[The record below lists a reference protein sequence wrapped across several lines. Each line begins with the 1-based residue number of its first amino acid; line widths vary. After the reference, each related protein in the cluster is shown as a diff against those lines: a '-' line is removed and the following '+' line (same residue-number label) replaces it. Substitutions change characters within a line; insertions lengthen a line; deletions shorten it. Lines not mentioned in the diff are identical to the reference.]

1 MVGWGAGTFA
11 VWHIRFWR
19 AGATETD
26 GWSARRGTETAP
38 GLAGQAATGWDAR
51 ARQVRKGIAP
61 PVLPFA
67 CPARERFP
75 ARRSGPAE
83 ESMIVFRCCG
93 RSNKASVKVYALHA
107 VSAAAPAPRRA
118 RVGVGGGSSSPPDG
132 VRLNEIVGGGISGV
146 LYKWVNYGR
155 GWRPRWF
162 ALSDGVLSYYKIHGP
177 DRIDLSRDTDRGAK
191 VIGEDSLR
199 RLARPSATPAPSSSS
214 SAAPH
219 SNGHHHHHH
228 TPRKPLGEIHLK
240 VSTVRESR
248 SDDRRFSVFSGTKR
262 LHLRAET
269 REDRAAWLE
278 ALRATK
284 EMFPRM
290 STSEMV
296 GPGDTA
302 AAAAVSTERLKKR
315 LQQEGVSDAAIADSE
330 RIVREEFE
338 ALHKQLV
345 LLKQKQALL
354 LDTLRH
360 LETEKVDLENTLVDE
375 SQRQSKEYGSASR
388 PRNEKLSE
396 GSGSESDDYNEPQD
410 PAEEETDD
418 EENIYF
424 DTTDFL
430 SSSSFKS
437 SGSDFQRSEAGS
449 DDEDDYPMDG
459 IDPSMKSVGINY
471 PYVRRRKKL
480 PDPVEKEKGVS
491 LWSMIKD
498 NIGKDLTKV
507 CLPVYFNEPLS
518 SLQKCF
524 EDLEYSYL
532 IDRAY
537 EWGKRGDSLM
547 RILSVAAF
555 AVSGYASTDGRSCKP
570 FNPLLGETYE
580 ADYPDKGLRFFSEKV
595 SHHPMVVACHCEGNG
610 WRFWADSNLKSKFWG
625 RSIQLDPVGVLT
637 LEFDDGEVFQWS
649 KVTTSIYNLILGKL
663 YCDHYGTMRIQGNR
677 EYSCKLKFKEQSII
691 DRNPHQVQGVIQ
703 DRSGRTVAT
712 LFGKWDESMHYVMG
726 DCFGKGKG
734 SENFSEAHLLWKRS
748 KPPKFPTRYNFTSFA
763 ITLNELTP
771 GLKEKL
777 PPTDSRLRPDQR
789 CLENGE
795 YERANA
801 EKLRLEQRQRQAR
814 KMQESGWKPRWFAKD
829 KGSDTYRYLG
839 GYWESREKSSWEGC
853 PDIFGQLPNDLMITD

>member
-1 MVGWGAGTFA
+1 
-11 VWHIRFWR
+11 
-19 AGATETD
+19 
-26 GWSARRGTETAP
+26 
-38 GLAGQAATGWDAR
+38 
-51 ARQVRKGIAP
+51 
-61 PVLPFA
+61 
-67 CPARERFP
+67 
-75 ARRSGPAE
+75 
-83 ESMIVFRCCG
+83 
-93 RSNKASVKVYALHA
+93 
-107 VSAAAPAPRRA
+107 
-118 RVGVGGGSSSPPDG
+118 
-132 VRLNEIVGGGISGV
+132 
-146 LYKWVNYGR
+146 
-155 GWRPRWF
+155 
-162 ALSDGVLSYYKIHGP
+162 
-177 DRIDLSRDTDRGAK
+177 
-191 VIGEDSLR
+191 
-199 RLARPSATPAPSSSS
+199 
-214 SAAPH
+214 
-219 SNGHHHHHH
+219 
-228 TPRKPLGEIHLK
+228 
-240 VSTVRESR
+240 
-248 SDDRRFSVFSGTKR
+248 
-262 LHLRAET
+262 
-269 REDRAAWLE
+269 
-278 ALRATK
+278 
-284 EMFPRM
+284 M

-839 GYWESREKSSWEGC
+839 GYWESREKSSWDGC